1 MTQSRDM
8 PTNVDRAGLG
18 LTLIKRSGL
27 RIQATVQAMK
37 SRVPLRSELDSTSL
51 HSFVTILI

>member
-1 MTQSRDM
+1 M

-37 SRVPLRSELDSTSL
+37 SRVDPVEERT
-51 HSFVTILI
+51 